1 MGAWPRVP
9 SMEREGCGAR
19 EALAAAAVVT
29 PGRGNPRGLRRR
41 WASGAVLAL
50 GSGLVECY
58 PRTLREGLGCVCVFS
73 PPPGPSPGNMGRG
86 VPIIGPTTA
95 RACAFRWLLNLRAC
109 RILFWN
115 LASSL
120 LAAQRQ
126 GWEDSSGQQR
136 GLSLWTSGST
146 CRVALCRPRRERS
159 SVPELY
165 FKDPPIP
172 FRLSSYS
179 PSVYCPLVPFVPV
192 PTTWLEEIAE
202 SGRNKSFNTTL
213 KSHQLTQ
220 TSQRDN
226 SCEA

>member
-1 MGAWPRVP
+1 MRSSGGPG
-9 SMEREGCGAR
+9 GCGSRHPGTR
-19 EALAAAAVVT
+19 ESA
-29 PGRGNPRGLRRR
+29 
-41 WASGAVLAL
+41 WASQAL
-50 GSGLVECY
+50 GERGGASFGKRASRVLPSDSESGF
-58 PRTLREGLGCVCVFS
+58 GMCVCS
-73 PPPGPSPGNMGRG
+73 RLPQDPRLGTWGGG

-165 FKDPPIP
+165 FKDPPPPIP